1 MNLPLQSIRVLDLTR
16 LLPGPYCTMFL
27 ADFGAEVIKI
37 EEPTSGDYARW
48 EEPKAE
54 TDSAIFSSLNRNKKS
69 VALNLKS
76 EQGKE
81 LFKELV
87 KTADVLVESFRP
99 GVMERL
105 GLGYDALQKINPRL
119 IYCAIT
125 GYGQTGP
132 YAKLPGHDMN
142 YLSYAG
148 LLHLQ
153 GERKQKPFP
162 PPVQIADIGG
172 GSLMAVIGILTAVI
186 ARNDTGKGQFID
198 ISMLDGTVSWLQ
210 TVLPNYLASQQQPN
224 RGELPLSGSK
234 ACYEVY
240 ETADQRYL
248 AVAALEEKFWV
259 DFCKGIERE
268 DFVAELNAPQKRQD
282 ELKLEIGKI
291 MKTKSLDE
299 WLDIFANYETCIS
312 PVLTFEEVTKD
323 PQIKARGMVRE
334 IPGLAGV
341 HIGNPIKFSDTP
353 CNILSIAPKLG
364 EHTAEIF
371 EELGIQK
378 EKIDSLLEEGI
389 ISS

>member
-1 MNLPLQSIRVLDLTR
+1 MNGPLQSIRVVDLTR

-37 EEPTSGDYARW
+37 EEPILGDYTRW

-69 VALNLKS
+69 VTLNLKS
-76 EQGKE
+76 DQGKE
-81 LFKELV
+81 LFKELI

-99 GVMERL
+99 GVMDRL
-105 GLGYDALQKINPRL
+105 GLGYDTLKTINPRL

-125 GYGQTGP
+125 GFGQTGP
-132 YAKLPGHDMN
+132 YAKMPGHDLN

-148 LLHLQ
+148 LLQLQ

-172 GSLMAVIGILTAVI
+172 GSLMAVMGILTAVI
-186 ARNDTGKGQFID
+186 ARNETGKGQFID

-210 TVLPNYLASQQQPN
+210 TILPNYLANHELPK

-248 AVAALEEKFWV
+248 SVAALEEKFWV
-259 DFCKGIERE
+259 EFCKGIERV
-268 DFVAELNAPQKRQD
+268 DFIGDLHAPQNKQD

-291 MKTKSLDE
+291 MKTKTLYE
-299 WLDIFANYETCIS
+299 WLNVFANFETCIS
-312 PVLTFEEVTKD
+312 PVLTFAEMTED
-323 PQIKARGMVRE
+323 PQIRERGMIQE
-334 IPGLAGV
+334 IPGLDGT
-341 HIGNPIKFSDTP
+341 HIGIPIKLSDTP
-353 CNILSIAPKLG
+353 GSIQSIAPKLG
-364 EHTAEIF
+364 EHNEQIYKA
-371 EELGIQK
+371 LGMKK
-378 EKIDSLLEEGI
+378 EKIDSYIQEGI
-389 ISS
+389 I

>member
-1 MNLPLQSIRVLDLTR
+1 MKRPFQSIRVIDLTR

-37 EEPTSGDYARW
+37 EEPILGDYTRW

-69 VALNLKS
+69 VTLNLKS
-76 EQGKE
+76 DQGKE
-81 LFKELV
+81 LFKELI
-87 KTADVLVESFRP
+87 KTADVLVESYRP
-99 GVMERL
+99 GVMDRL
-105 GLGYDALQKINPRL
+105 GLGYDTLKAMNPRL

-125 GYGQTGP
+125 GFGQTGP

-148 LLHLQ
+148 LLELQ

-172 GSLMAVIGILTAVI
+172 GALMAVIGILTAVI
-186 ARNDTGKGQFID
+186 ARNETGKGQFID

-210 TVLPNYLASQQQPN
+210 TLLPNFLVNHELPK

-248 AVAALEEKFWV
+248 SVGALEEKFWAE
-259 DFCKGIERE
+259 FCRGIERE
-268 DFVAELNAPQKRQD
+268 DIIADLHAPQNKQD

-291 MKTKSLDE
+291 MKTKTLHE
-299 WLDIFANYETCIS
+299 WLDIFANYETCVS
-312 PVLTFEEVTKD
+312 PVLTFVEMTKD
-323 PQIKARGMVRE
+323 PQIRERGMIQE
-334 IPGLAGV
+334 IPGLAGI
-341 HIGNPIKFSDTP
+341 HIGIPIKLSDTP
-353 CNILSIAPKLG
+353 GSINSIAPKLG
-364 EHTAEIF
+364 EHNEEILK
-371 EELGIQK
+371 ELGVKK
-378 EKIDSLLEEGI
+378 EKMDSFIQGGI
-389 ISS
+389 I

>member
-1 MNLPLQSIRVLDLTR
+1 MRPLQSLRVIDLTR

-37 EEPTSGDYARW
+37 EEPILGDYTRW
-48 EEPKAE
+48 EVPEAE

-69 VALNLKS
+69 ITLNLKS

-81 LFKELV
+81 LFRELI

-99 GVMERL
+99 GVMDRL
-105 GLGYDALQKINPRL
+105 GLGYDTLKTINPKL

-125 GYGQTGP
+125 GFGQTGP

-148 LLHLQ
+148 LLNLQ
-153 GERKQKPFP
+153 GERNQKPFP

-186 ARNDTGKGQFID
+186 ARQGTDKGQFID

-210 TVLPNYLASQQQPN
+210 TLLPNYLVNQLQPN

-240 ETADQRYL
+240 ETSDQRYL
-248 AVAALEEKFWV
+248 SVAALEEKFWV
-259 DFCKGIERE
+259 EFCKGIERV
-268 DFVAELNAPQKRQD
+268 DFIDELNSPQNKQD
-282 ELKLEIGKI
+282 ELKIEIGRI
-291 MKTKSLDE
+291 MKTKMLNE
-299 WLDIFANYETCIS
+299 WLAIFANYETCIS
-312 PVLTFEEVTKD
+312 PVLTFEEMIED
-323 PQIKARGMVRE
+323 PQIRDRGMIQE
-334 IPGLAGV
+334 IPGLEGV
-341 HIGNPIKFSDTP
+341 HIGIPIKLSETP
-353 CNILSIAPKLG
+353 GSIHSIAPKLG
-364 EHTAEIF
+364 EA
-371 EELGIQK
+371 
-378 EKIDSLLEEGI
+378 
-389 ISS
+389 